1 MDFAA
6 GECFSQGMPT
16 LSRVDIHAFVFDM
29 DGVLVDSEPLHMRS
43 ANRLLERFDRE
54 IDEPTYRSFIG
65 SGEVATWTEWKQTFA
80 LPLSVSEIIAEHTR
94 LRTEEIRRGVAPIP
108 SAVSLARRLHGRG
121 HRLGLASSSA
131 REVID
136 EMLIALGLDDVFR
149 VRVSGADP
157 DVRHSKPAPDV
168 YLHAAARLGVQ
179 PTHCLAIEDSEPG
192 VRAAKSAGM
201 VCIAIPNRWTDH
213 QDFSA
218 ADTVAADLAEM
229 DWSWADGS
237 DPL

>member
-1 MDFAA
+1 
-6 GECFSQGMPT
+6 MPAF
-16 LSRVDIHAFVFDM
+16 LNAEIHAFVFDM

-43 ANRLLERFDRE
+43 ANLLLERFDRR

-65 SGEVATWTEWKQTFA
+65 TGEVATWTAWKRTFA
-80 LPLSVSEIIAEHTR
+80 LPLSVDEIIAEHTR
-94 LRTEEIRRGVAPIP
+94 LRTEEIRRGIDPIA
-108 SAVSLARRLHGRG
+108 SAVSLARRLHERG

-136 EMLIALGLDDVFR
+136 EILTALGVDDVFR
-149 VRVSGADP
+149 VRVSGSDP

-168 YLHAAARLGVQ
+168 YLQAAARLGVE
-179 PTHCLAIEDSEPG
+179 PAHCLAIEDSEPG
-192 VRAAKSAGM
+192 VRAAKNAGM

-218 ADTVAADLAEM
+218 ADMVAADLAEI
-229 DWSWADGS
+229 DWSWADGGKG
-237 DPL
+237 PTAA